1 MMNFLRAS
9 ESSSTVPDDRLSVR
23 AALGADLRR
32 TIPPRNAGPLLW
44 RLEVL
49 VKCLV
54 QPRVQALV
62 LYRLAQPL
70 ARRGWHGLAHVLQG
84 RMIRRTGAD
93 ISPMADIGPGL
104 LIMHSVGIVIG
115 PDVCAGRDL
124 TLYQNVTLGDG
135 SRPGQPTLGD
145 SVTLGAGAAVLGP
158 ITIGDGARVGANA
171 VVTKDVPAQSVAT
184 GIPAEHRVLRSVEGT
199 APAA

>member
-1 MMNFLRAS
+1 
-9 ESSSTVPDDRLSVR
+9 VPDDRLSVR

-32 TIPPRNAGPLLW
+32 TVPPRSAGPLLW
-44 RLEVL
+44 RVEIL

-54 QPRVQALV
+54 QPRVEALV

-145 SVTLGAGAAVLGP
+145 SVTVGAGAAVLGP
-158 ITIGDGARVGANA
+158 VTIGDEAKVGANA
-171 VVTKDVPAQSVAT
+171 VVTKDVPALSVAT
-184 GIPAEHRVLRSVEGT
+184 GIPAEHRLVSRHKRA

>member
-1 MMNFLRAS
+1 
-9 ESSSTVPDDRLSVR
+9 VR

-32 TIPPRNAGPLLW
+32 TVPPRSAGPLLW
-44 RLEVL
+44 RLEIL

-54 QPRVQALV
+54 QPRVEALV

-135 SRPGQPTLGD
+135 SGRGSRRSVTPSRWVRGRPCWDRSPSATRPGGSERRRHQGRAGPVRRHWDPG
-145 SVTLGAGAAVLGP
+145 GAP
-158 ITIGDGARVGANA
+158 R
-171 VVTKDVPAQSVAT
+171 
-184 GIPAEHRVLRSVEGT
+184 
-199 APAA
+199 AP